1 MRVLSI
7 DLDYI
12 MAPSI
17 ELYET
22 LQHDAN
28 PTTRWNQLFDNSDFR
43 DCHFILDQGNLLFC
57 FDIFLRALKH
67 CNNVSFGYE
76 HDAILFDLA
85 DKSKINLINIDH
97 HDDVLEPHYS
107 NDYDYET
114 ALQKGFEEVC
124 NANRVHEGN
133 WIAWLATQKK
143 IDSYTWIG
151 NNNSSCKRRN
161 SYNQT
166 IIPNYWNVERE
177 DYKFDNYKFDHIFV
191 CLSPQYIPKNHWHY
205 FTMFMQACEHSG
217 KKIKIHKQKYEIK
230 MRHAEVDKVLT
241 KPTK

>member
-76 HDAILFDLA
+76 HDAILFE
-85 DKSKINLINIDH
+85 I
-97 HDDVLEPHYS
+97 VL
-107 NDYDYET
+107 N
-114 ALQKGFEEVC
+114 
-124 NANRVHEGN
+124 
-133 WIAWLATQKK
+133 
-143 IDSYTWIG
+143 
-151 NNNSSCKRRN
+151 
-161 SYNQT
+161 
-166 IIPNYWNVERE
+166 
-177 DYKFDNYKFDHIFV
+177 
-191 CLSPQYIPKNHWHY
+191 
-205 FTMFMQACEHSG
+205 
-217 KKIKIHKQKYEIK
+217 
-230 MRHAEVDKVLT
+230 
-241 KPTK
+241 

>member
-67 CNNVSFGYE
+67 CNNVSLDMNMTQFFL
-76 HDAILFDLA
+76 ILQ
-85 DKSKINLINIDH
+85 INLKLI
-97 HDDVLEPHYS
+97 
-107 NDYDYET
+107 
-114 ALQKGFEEVC
+114 
-124 NANRVHEGN
+124 
-133 WIAWLATQKK
+133 
-143 IDSYTWIG
+143 
-151 NNNSSCKRRN
+151 
-161 SYNQT
+161 
-166 IIPNYWNVERE
+166 
-177 DYKFDNYKFDHIFV
+177 
-191 CLSPQYIPKNHWHY
+191 
-205 FTMFMQACEHSG
+205 
-217 KKIKIHKQKYEIK
+217 
-230 MRHAEVDKVLT
+230 
-241 KPTK
+241 